1 VPTQDLVSAFEPDDP
16 RLNGTILFRGST
28 SNEGDLIP
36 LTAVNP
42 MYNYKSY
49 VPFSIYV
56 NDNGG
61 SDQNVRVLR
70 YSDVLLM
77 NAEAN
82 NELGN
87 TAPALASLEI
97 VRKRARD
104 YAIAHGAASTTLPQV
119 TTTDQAALRQ
129 AIYHERRV
137 ELAMD
142 FDSRYF
148 DVIRQGRA
156 AAVFGPLGWK
166 ANKNEVWPIPQ
177 SEIDNS
183 FGVLTQNPGY

>member
-1 VPTQDLVSAFEPDDP
+1 
-16 RLNGTILFRGST
+16 LNGTILFRGST
-28 SNEGDLIP
+28 SAEGDLIP
-36 LTAVNP
+36 PTAVNP
-42 MYNYKSY
+42 RYNYKSY
-49 VPFSIYV
+49 VPFPLYV

-87 TAPALASLEI
+87 TAPALAALEQ

-104 YAIAHGAASTTLPQV
+104 YAIANGAPSTTLPPV
-119 TTTDQAALRQ
+119 TTTDQAVLRK

-148 DVIRQGRA
+148 DVIRQGRGA
-156 AAVFGPLGWK
+156 EVFGSLGWK